1 LISLVYESLDDSIGL
16 SGVLGAHA
24 EVLFHHPRAKFLGIP
39 QQCPALG
46 TDTGHL
52 MERLRMIFPRTA
64 VVAGVA
70 ALGLVACGSSSHSR
84 APAVAPVA
92 TSSGATTGT
101 ATGAAPP
108 TRTGAKTTATSER
121 ATSPG
126 NLAQF
131 KTDIVN
137 AQHSGKVLGT
147 QLTSTLEHAGKMTD
161 AEIVRRFT
169 ALSKKVGAY
178 ASSVS
183 NFPAPPKF
191 QSDYQLVVEGFHS
204 VGSDLADIAKLAS
217 ERAGTSQGKTEIEK
231 LYSDLQGLSGVETT
245 LDKAVGLPS

>member
-1 LISLVYESLDDSIGL
+1 MTS
-16 SGVLGAHA
+16 
-24 EVLFHHPRAKFLGIP
+24 
-39 QQCPALG
+39 
-46 TDTGHL
+46 
-52 MERLRMIFPRTA
+52 PRTA
-64 VVAGVA
+64 VVAVVA
-70 ALGLVACGSSSHSR
+70 ALGLVACGSSSHGR

-92 TSSGATTGT
+92 TSSGTTTGT
-101 ATGAAPP
+101 ATGAATP
-108 TRTGAKTTATSER
+108 TSTGEKTTATGKR
-121 ATSPG
+121 ITSPG

-131 KTDIVN
+131 KADIVN
-137 AQHSGKVLGT
+137 AQKSGKALGT

-161 AEIVRRFT
+161 AGIARRFT

-178 ASSVS
+178 ASSIS

-204 VGSDLADIAKLAS
+204 VASDLDDIAKLAS
-217 ERAGTSQGKTEIEK
+217 ERAGTSPGKTEIEK